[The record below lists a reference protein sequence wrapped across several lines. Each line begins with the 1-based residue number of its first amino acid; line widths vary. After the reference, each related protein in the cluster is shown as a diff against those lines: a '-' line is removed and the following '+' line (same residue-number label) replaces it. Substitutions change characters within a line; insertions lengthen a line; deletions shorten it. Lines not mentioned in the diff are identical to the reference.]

1 MGTVSIRKYGWVA
14 VLGLLMAVA
23 LVVFLLTYH
32 VPSISQLTFTERVQG
47 MDIEPFHDE
56 VDDVYYLFLPAY
68 VSKEQVDITMPED
81 ASIHFSAN
89 GQDYGSSLARLP
101 LQEPVEL
108 SISSPYHQSEKYI
121 IELLQSKNL
130 PTLFIETGEGGAES
144 VLLNK
149 SNKAQA
155 AVVEVR
161 TDGKVDYKGMGKLY
175 GRGNST
181 WNQAKR
187 PYNLKFNQ
195 LVSLNAGADSATNW
209 CLLANYGDDSQIR
222 NIICNYVARKVG
234 VPYTSKMVFA
244 SLYINGEYQGLYNIA
259 TKQGYMA
266 DADSKLKAVFEKS
279 DVSRIY
285 DKVSD
290 KGFYIR
296 TRYGNAETVVNSVN
310 SFERILYSDTA
321 SYQQLGQ
328 YIDLHSLACKCFIDM
343 VCANLD
349 VWLSQY
355 YMLDDKERISPM
367 CAWDYDLSYGLT
379 WYYPDFG
386 YNQIMSGQP
395 WYNALFEHNEFRE
408 ELSNL
413 LTQYSNLLHEDI
425 LAYEDNICQTIES
438 DWLLNSRRWKDFAP
452 FADGYARLKSK
463 DYDFNTLQGH
473 KAYID
478 SFRIKRLQFLEDY
491 WKTPELYHQINFTK
505 VRDDGKK
512 LSITLRWLQ
521 GDTLKEDKLP
531 DGLLTMP
538 DEGFIGWYTQDGTS
552 IADVGVMTQDMSFNE
567 CSVPKSRVTLLLE
580 KITHNEWPLIL
591 LSISVLGCLFLW
603 LFIKIP
609 IKEARG

>member
-1 MGTVSIRKYGWVA
+1 MLLRKYGWVA

-23 LVVFLLTYH
+23 LVVFLFSNH

-47 MDIEPFHDE
+47 MDIKPFHDE
-56 VDDVYYLFLPAY
+56 VDNVYYLFLPAY
-68 VSKEQVDITMPED
+68 VNKEKVDVTMPED
-81 ASIHFSAN
+81 VSIHFSAN

-108 SISSPYHQSEKYI
+108 SISAPHHQSEKYT

-130 PTLFIETGEGGAES
+130 PTLFIETGEGGAEN

-149 SNKAQA
+149 NNKTQA

-181 WNQAKR
+181 WNQVKR

-195 LVSLNAGADSATNW
+195 LVSLNAGADSAKNW

-222 NIICNYVARKVG
+222 NIICNYMAREFG
-234 VPYTSKMVFA
+234 VPYTSKMVFV
-244 SLYINGEYQGLYNIA
+244 SLYMNGEYQGLYNIA

-266 DADSKLKAVFEKS
+266 DADSKLEAVFEKS
-279 DVSRIY
+279 DVSRRY

-290 KGFYIR
+290 KNFYIR

-310 SFERILYSDTA
+310 AFERILYSDTV

-328 YIDLHSLACKCFIDM
+328 YMDLHLLACKCFIDF

-349 VWLSQY
+349 VFLSQY
-355 YMLDDKERISPM
+355 YMLDDKERIYPI
-367 CAWDYDLSYGLT
+367 CAWDYDLSYGVT

-395 WYNALFEHNEFRE
+395 WYNSLFEHNEFRE

-413 LTQYSNLLHEDI
+413 LTQYSNLLYEDV
-425 LAYEDNICQTIES
+425 LAYEDNICQSIES
-438 DWLLNSRRWKDFAP
+438 DWLLNSRRWKNFPP
-452 FADGYARLKSK
+452 FADGYAHLKSK
-463 DYDFNTLQGH
+463 DYDLNTLQGH

-478 SFRIKRLQFLEDY
+478 SFRIKRLQFLDGY
-491 WKTPELYHQINFTK
+491 WKTPELYHKLNFTK
-505 VRDDGKK
+505 ARDDGKK
-512 LSITLRWLQ
+512 LSITLGCLQ
-521 GDTLKEDKLP
+521 GDTLTEDKLP
-531 DGLLTMP
+531 DGLLAMP
-538 DEGFIGWYTQDGTS
+538 DDGFVGWFTKDGTS
-552 IADVGVMTQDMSFNE
+552 VTDVGVITEDMSFE
-567 CSVPKSRVTLLLE
+567 ERLTPKPRTTALME
-580 KITHNEWPLIL
+580 KVLHKAWLLIL
-591 LSISVLGCLFLW
+591 IAVFGCLSLW
-603 LFIKIP
+603 LFVKAVLIP